1 MDLGLLPR
9 LTGLLPPPAPEAC
22 DYSIL
27 EALNSFSV
35 LMGTQGKQDLQTRKR
50 VLTRPQV
57 PSTLTLDSSLQ
68 P

>member
-1 MDLGLLPR
+1 MDLALLPR

-35 LMGTQGKQDLQTRKR
+35 LMGTQGKQDLQTSKR
-50 VLTRPQV
+50 VLT
-57 PSTLTLDSSLQ
+57 
-68 P
+68 